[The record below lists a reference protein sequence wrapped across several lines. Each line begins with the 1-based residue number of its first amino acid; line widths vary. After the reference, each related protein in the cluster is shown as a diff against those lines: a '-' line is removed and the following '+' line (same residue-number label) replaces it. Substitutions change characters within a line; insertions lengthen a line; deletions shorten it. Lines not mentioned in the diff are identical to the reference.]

1 MPTEPISIMPPV
13 RMPVVAWPDLT
24 MNSTMTADTPIM
36 PKGMTF
42 MKMPPGMTRGTSGG
56 GSRWTSPPG
65 LRGAASRGIRLNCSV
80 LTEEVPLA

>member
-1 MPTEPISIMPPV
+1 
-13 RMPVVAWPDLT
+13 MPVVALPDLT
-24 MNSTMTADTPIM
+24 MNSTMTPDTAIIRN
-36 PKGMTF
+36 GIAF
-42 MKMPPGMTRGTSGG
+42 MKMPPGITLGTSGG